1 MTKMMIV
8 DRIEGQTVVI
18 EDGGRHFNADIS
30 LFDGAVQEGDV
41 ITEQGGRYAADK
53 DATKRRREDIIKLQN
68 SLWE

>member
-30 LFDGAVQEGDV
+30 LFDGAVHEGDV
-41 ITEQGGRYAADK
+41 LTEQGGRYSADK
-53 DATKRRREDIIKLQN
+53 DATQRRREDIIKLQN